1 MLSTSKEIWKFV
13 FQYVYRL
20 FHVLQYPDNGIPFN
34 DIRFGPLQRPL
45 VIYFSVI
52 KIAEKDREKCA
63 RKRKKIS
70 YRSNT
75 HEHRGSWPQN
85 MGMALFS
92 TIFLRL
98 SWYLKSGINST
109 HALLNLL
116 LLHDRQGNI
125 LFLVEIIRIKIL
137 LPQKILHSYRIPY

>member
-63 RKRKKIS
+63 RKKKK
-70 YRSNT
+70 N
-75 HEHRGSWPQN
+75 Q
-85 MGMALFS
+85 
-92 TIFLRL
+92 L
-98 SWYLKSGINST
+98 SI
-109 HALLNLL
+109 
-116 LLHDRQGNI
+116 
-125 LFLVEIIRIKIL
+125 
-137 LPQKILHSYRIPY
+137 